1 MLAGVIGDG
10 GAMRQ
15 VVAFIFVVANLTKK
29 SADVV
34 VFSAFLH

>member
-1 MLAGVIGDG
+1 MLKGVIGDD

-15 VVAFIFVVANLTKK
+15 VVAFIFVVANLTK